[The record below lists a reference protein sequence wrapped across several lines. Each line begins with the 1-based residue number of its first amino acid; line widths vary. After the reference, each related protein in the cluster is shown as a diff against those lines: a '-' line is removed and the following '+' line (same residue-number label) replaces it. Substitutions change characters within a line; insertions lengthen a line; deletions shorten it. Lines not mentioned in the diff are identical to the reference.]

1 MQEEIEDEF
10 TVTTKDNELTLEEM
24 SGALPD
30 TSTVMAR
37 VGHSWWHLIYAAR
50 GGNWGL
56 AEYYHDRVAKLARTL
71 AVLRP
76 KHRERLEVF
85 QTQALRFVT
94 AAIEARDLARL
105 EEAYATA
112 TELANHL
119 HDESG
124 YPYVRWILPT
134 EAPKGLDLGPVASNG
149 DDAAPAPDGK
159 GDGQGRH

>member
-1 MQEEIEDEF
+1 MQDEIRDEF

-30 TSTVMAR
+30 TSTIMAR

-56 AEYYHDRVAKLARTL
+56 AQYYHDRVKKLAGTL

-85 QTQALRFVT
+85 QAEALRFVT
-94 AAIEARDLARL
+94 AAIEARNLERL

-119 HDESG
+119 HVESG
-124 YPYVRWILPT
+124 YPYVRWVLPA
-134 EAPKGLDLGPVASNG
+134 EAPKGLDLGPVV
-149 DDAAPAPDGK
+149 PDGATAASPDGH
-159 GDGQGRH
+159 GDGQH